1 MSALTLDALR
11 NSSKGDLVVPSDSDY
26 SAAIARWAVNAQR
39 PAKVVAFV
47 KDPED
52 VALAIKYARDQN
64 LSLAIRGGGH
74 SVSGGRPS
82 LDLTR
87 GRMIYGTCSLL

>member
-1 MSALTLDALR
+1 MTAFTLDTLR
-11 NSSKGDLVVPSDSDY
+11 CSFKGDLVVPSDPDY
-26 SAAIARWAVNAQR
+26 LAAIARWAANAQH

-64 LSLAIRGGGH
+64 ITFAIRGGGH
-74 SVSGGRPS
+74 SVSGGELR
-82 LDLTR
+82 LCLTC
-87 GRMIYGTCSLL
+87 GQMIHK